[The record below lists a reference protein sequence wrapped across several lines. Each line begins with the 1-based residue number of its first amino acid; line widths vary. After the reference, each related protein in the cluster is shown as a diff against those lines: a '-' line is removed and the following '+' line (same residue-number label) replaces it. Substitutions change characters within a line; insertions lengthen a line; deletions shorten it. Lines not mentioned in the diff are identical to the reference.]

1 MKRLIAVGT
10 LLALALASIVLAQSP
25 GQATLRLPSGE
36 RPITYFQ
43 QGAVA
48 FVSAEEVVAGLGGTL
63 TPDSSGYKV
72 TLNNVVAAFG
82 SDSHYGVVREDLI
95 EMPVA
100 PVTIDGKPFVPW
112 QFFKG
117 LLARSGDL
125 EATWD
130 VTAKALV
137 VRPRQMDTLGA
148 QVTLAN
154 VQGISKVVVTLSAAS
169 EYTILREPGFYTVR
183 FKAALRPAIVEQ
195 TFEDPFVAKATFSGT
210 DLRLQLTGA
219 DVVADAYQLDA
230 PFRVILDL
238 RKAADAA
245 QAVPGLRGPTQAV
258 EQPGIHTIVID
269 PGHGGKDV
277 GAMGPNGLMEKETTL
292 QLCRKLASVVAAK
305 TGARVVL
312 TRDDDS
318 LVSLDQRTAIANQ
331 YKADLFISVHLNA
344 APSKGASGSETYFL
358 SVEASD
364 ELAKRAA
371 DTENASAVMSAV
383 PTDDLK
389 LILWDLA
396 QQEYLQESSRFAQA
410 IQEEMNTA
418 TGVGNRGVKQAPF
431 KVLVGAT
438 MPAALVEVGFISNP
452 DEEAR
457 IRTDEFQSLVID
469 ALTRA
474 VVRYKNEYETR
485 LGIAQPLAPAA
496 TPADVKPLAPAA
508 PTAATGTVPAP
519 SRTGTR

>member
-1 MKRLIAVGT
+1 MKRLIAAGT
-10 LLALALASIVLAQSP
+10 LLALTLASIVLAQSP
-25 GQATLRLPSGE
+25 GQATLRLAAGD
-36 RPITYFQ
+36 RPLTYFQ
-43 QGAVA
+43 QGPVI
-48 FVSAEEVVAGLGGTL
+48 FVSAEEVVLGLGGTL

-82 SDSHYGVVREDLI
+82 SDSRYGVVREDLI
-95 EMPVA
+95 EMPVV
-100 PVTIDGKPFVPW
+100 PVIVDGKPFVPW
-112 QFFKG
+112 QFFQG

-125 EATWD
+125 DAAWD
-130 VTAKALV
+130 ATAKALV
-137 VRPRQMDTLGA
+137 IRPRQLNTLSA

-183 FKAALRPAIVEQ
+183 FKAALRPAVAEQ
-195 TFEDPFVAKATFSGT
+195 AFEDPFVAKATISGT
-210 DLRLQLTGA
+210 DVRLQLTAA

-238 RKAADAA
+238 RKAGDSA
-245 QAVPGLRGPTQAV
+245 QVVPGLRAPTQAV
-258 EQPGIHTIVID
+258 EQPGVHTIVID

-277 GAMGPNGLMEKETTL
+277 GATGPNGLMEKEATL
-292 QLCRKLASVVAAK
+292 QLCRRLATVVAAK

-312 TRDDDS
+312 TREDDS
-318 LVSLDQRTAIANQ
+318 QVSLDQRTSIANQ

-371 DTENASAVMSAV
+371 DTENGSAVMSAV
-383 PTDDLK
+383 PADDLK

-452 DEEAR
+452 DEETK
-457 IRTDEFQSLVID
+457 IRTEEFQTLVVD
-469 ALTRA
+469 AITRA

-485 LGIAQPLAPAA
+485 LGIAQPLAPA
-496 TPADVKPLAPAA
+496 PLAPAVKPA
-508 PTAATGTVPAP
+508 AAAATTATVPAP
-519 SRTGTR
+519 ARTGTK